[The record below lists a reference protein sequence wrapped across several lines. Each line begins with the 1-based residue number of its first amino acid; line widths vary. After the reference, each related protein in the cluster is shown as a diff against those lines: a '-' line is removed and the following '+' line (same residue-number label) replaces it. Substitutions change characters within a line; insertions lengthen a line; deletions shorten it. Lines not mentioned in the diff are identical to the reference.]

1 MRCNCEGLV
10 WGSAQFTC
18 VRGQRAHTLV
28 DRYFGA
34 HLQHTTLLSV
44 HVCIVPSHTDSG
56 SVLYLLRPLKY
67 GRNDAA
73 PTLGLA
79 LNWLG
84 SIHLFP
90 CGIQT
95 PQGNPSSRWV
105 PLSSS
110 PSLRGQQPFQHPANI
125 TWNRTSWS
133 THWIP
138 RLQIA
143 GLSYYTWEWFIKL
156 QKIARTQAPFGIF
169 WTSILFSHDKLV
181 IYEAI

>member
-1 MRCNCEGLV
+1 MCEGPE
-10 WGSAQFTC
+10 STHP
-18 VRGQRAHTLV
+18 GQPLFWWPPPTNYTSEYSCL
-28 DRYFGA
+28 
-34 HLQHTTLLSV
+34 
-44 HVCIVPSHTDSG
+44 CIVPSHTDSG
-56 SVLYLLRPLKY
+56 LGLLLLRPLKY

-79 LNWLG
+79 LNWSG

-95 PQGNPSSRWV
+95 PHGNPSSRWV

-143 GLSYYTWEWFIKL
+143 GLSYYTLEWFIKL
-156 QKIARTQAPFGIF
+156 QKIARTQASFGIF
-169 WTSILFSHDKLV
+169 WTSILSSHDKLV